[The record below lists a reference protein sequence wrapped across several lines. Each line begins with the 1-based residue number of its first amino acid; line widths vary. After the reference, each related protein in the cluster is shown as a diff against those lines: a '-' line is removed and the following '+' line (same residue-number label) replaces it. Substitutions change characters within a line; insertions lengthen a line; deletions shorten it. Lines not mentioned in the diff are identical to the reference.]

1 MDGSSAQDD
10 ASLLTGQHDRLVPK
24 AWLPLLLLMPAA
36 EAVLL
41 LFSVRLERWAN
52 GDVNTEMPEPV
63 VQSAERSID
72 AATSS
77 AESRAAMNGP
87 ATSAP
92 EARAAATSA

>member
-1 MDGSSAQDD
+1 
-10 ASLLTGQHDRLVPK
+10 VPK

-41 LFSVRLERWAN
+41 LFSVRLERWAS
-52 GDVNTEMPEPV
+52 GGVDAQVPERA
-63 VQSAERSID
+63 VQSAELSIA

-77 AESRAAMNGP
+77 ADSRAAMNGP

-92 EARAAATSA
+92 EVRGAATSA